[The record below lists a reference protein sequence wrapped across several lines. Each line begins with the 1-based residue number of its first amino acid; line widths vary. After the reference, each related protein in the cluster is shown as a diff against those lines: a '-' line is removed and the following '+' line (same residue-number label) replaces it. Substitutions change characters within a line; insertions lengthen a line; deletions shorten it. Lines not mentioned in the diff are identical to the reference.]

1 MSKFIIYQ
9 HNCINDEEQC
19 YLVATCWVNETIVFI
34 ISNSETSQILMWQ
47 ILLKHLSTA
56 ITSWFPLIVAFLGLF
71 SPILRDP
78 KICRFYP
85 KDRNFSQ
92 NYTEKTN
99 LVQNFHFKK
108 IQHVAKIHSQLLITA
123 NQIPN
128 TQHVLRDHHN
138 KPVSDVVAQNE
149 GEQLQW
155 GSNISKVQEIFW
167 SDKED

>member
-1 MSKFIIYQ
+1 
-9 HNCINDEEQC
+9 
-19 YLVATCWVNETIVFI
+19 
-34 ISNSETSQILMWQ
+34 
-47 ILLKHLSTA
+47 
-56 ITSWFPLIVAFLGLF
+56 
-71 SPILRDP
+71 LRDP
-78 KICRFYP
+78 KVCRFYP

-99 LVQNFHFKK
+99 LVRNFHLKK
-108 IQHVAKIHSQLLITA
+108 IQHVAKIHSPLLITA

-155 GSNISKVQEIFW
+155 GSNISKVQEIF
-167 SDKED
+167 